1 MLVKS
6 PNTSSYLLAPEYLTT
21 EILFG
26 KKIRRVKSLSN
37 QTPNVIKSDIPL
49 RPIPIMNIWIV
60 IWITFTPKLI
70 MSLFYNNFETISFL
84 PNFYSVFYFLVL
96 KSKHTFIHF
105 FIHTFMHCTFYSC
118 TEDNRQICLHGVH
131 FAGQAR
137 RKGGCTGC
145 TCTLS
150 FLGEKIMKIPPIFH
164 QTWLL
169 YNRAPPDFSTSL
181 RAWNTFPKRF

>member
-1 MLVKS
+1 
-6 PNTSSYLLAPEYLTT
+6 
-21 EILFG
+21 
-26 KKIRRVKSLSN
+26 
-37 QTPNVIKSDIPL
+37 
-49 RPIPIMNIWIV
+49 
-60 IWITFTPKLI
+60 

-164 QTWLL
+164 QTLLL
-169 YNRAPPDFSTSL
+169 YTTVHPQILAPRYGPAGCEGGILDILPYKLYMS
-181 RAWNTFPKRF
+181 